1 MKAIRN
7 DKIKV
12 IKNGEECRVNCYGI
26 AYTTL
31 DFLES
36 GKCCEHHVED
46 VYSCGGLVS
55 TKSHSARFPYL
66 FLSHVYEWCY

>member
-1 MKAIRN
+1 MRTIKKKYSSLKAIRN
-7 DKIKV
+7 GKIKV
-12 IKNGEECRVNCYGI
+12 IKNGEECRVNCCGI

-31 DFLES
+31 
-36 GKCCEHHVED
+36 D

>member
-1 MKAIRN
+1 MRTIKKKYSSLKAIRN

-31 DFLES
+31 D
-36 GKCCEHHVED
+36 VED
-46 VYSCGGLVS
+46 L
-55 TKSHSARFPYL
+55 
-66 FLSHVYEWCY
+66 

>member
-1 MKAIRN
+1 MRTIKKKYSSLKAIRN

-31 DFLES
+31 D
-36 GKCCEHHVED
+36 

-55 TKSHSARFPYL
+55 TNSHSARFPYL